1 MALSSIFMQFESG
14 IADIA
19 GYVSDLMRAGAVFIL
34 HYYKTDGI
42 FCILTCFLNI
52 IKDSKECIHAMNWFA
67 FFFLRELL
75 ETVFLVM
82 INGFPHQSAI
92 YAMRFM
98 NIWSMKK
105 LARKGGKKT
114 TP

>member
-34 HYYKTDGI
+34 HYYETDEI

-52 IKDSKECIHAMNWFA
+52 IKDSKEYMHATNC
-67 FFFLRELL
+67 FFFSFFLTELL

-82 INGFPHQSAI
+82 INGFPHQ
-92 YAMRFM
+92 
-98 NIWSMKK
+98 
-105 LARKGGKKT
+105 
-114 TP
+114 

>member
-34 HYYKTDGI
+34 HYYKKDGI

-52 IKDSKECIHAMNWFA
+52 IKDSKECMHATNCFA
-67 FFFLRELL
+67 FFF
-75 ETVFLVM
+75 FLSFSE
-82 INGFPHQSAI
+82 N
-92 YAMRFM
+92 Y
-98 NIWSMKK
+98 
-105 LARKGGKKT
+105 
-114 TP
+114 